1 MTPDSNTQPS
11 TFVMAVN
18 DITSNNSP
26 VVVAQLGCVQEGSA
40 ESIRAILPNA
50 EEMDED
56 ELQQM
61 ADNLNDAQ
69 TAAARHTYAVSP
81 ATSVPL
87 LEDDIA
93 ALAHTPSRFHQHPG
107 SQHHKPKCWSSTAF
121 PHSTLLPFSS
131 SPRSAKLLPQSI
143 S

>member
-1 MTPDSNTQPS
+1 
-11 TFVMAVN
+11 MAVN
-18 DITSNNSP
+18 DTTRHYVPSS
-26 VVVAQLGCVQEGSA
+26 GRST

-87 LEDDIA
+87 QEDDIA
-93 ALAHTPSRFHQHPG
+93 VLAHTPSRFHQHPG
-107 SQHHKPKCWSSTAF
+107 SQHHKPKV
-121 PHSTLLPFSS
+121 
-131 SPRSAKLLPQSI
+131 RSRQQYVTMYI
-143 S
+143 SNF

>member
-1 MTPDSNTQPS
+1 MKALARLPP
-11 TFVMAVN
+11 AV
-18 DITSNNSP
+18 DGS
-26 VVVAQLGCVQEGSA
+26 VRQLDLLRA
-40 ESIRAILPNA
+40 LWLLRLPESIRAILPNA
-50 EEMDED
+50 EEMDE

-87 LEDDIA
+87 QEDDIA

-107 SQHHKPKCWSSTAF
+107 SQHHKPKV
-121 PHSTLLPFSS
+121 
-131 SPRSAKLLPQSI
+131 RPQ
-143 S
+143 